1 MTFYSVK
8 QPIDYKNPPEKND
21 SKFYYKFHSKI
32 PSKFHTKFHSAPLQH
47 STPRLHPTNYTMP
60 IKGYHLGKDLLKG
73 TYQSSKLTDHERI
86 YLRFRC
92 RIGLKFNLLVVFFLF
107 FLFFLFFFWGGGF
120 IMCQI
125 STQFLIWR
133 RYLRYHSSD

>member
-8 QPIDYKNPPEKND
+8 QPIDYKNPPEKNH

-32 PSKFHTKFHSAPLQH
+32 PSKFHTKFHSTPLQD
-47 STPRLHPTNYTMP
+47 STPRLYPTNYTMP

-73 TYQSSKLTDHERI
+73 IYQSSKMTDHERI

-92 RIGLKFNLLVVFFLF
+92 RIGLKFNLLVVFF
-107 FLFFLFFFWGGGF
+107 FFFFFF

-133 RYLRYHSSD
+133 RYLRYHSAD